1 MHATSSDRRRQTKAQ
16 RRLLLTCLGIV
27 QAAILAWA
35 VITFLRGSYLT
46 ALLCVGVAAW
56 WTIPAVAQSIM
67 PGLVPR
73 VTCDDAETTIRPD
86 RRLDRLMLIATL
98 GGAPLLGLCAVLSAL
113 GRLDLPTSS
122 AGSEGGLFAWVPI
135 MCGGLAGVF
144 AVFFALIVK
153 FGGIGYLRLSPEG
166 FERAEAFRKTAT
178 RRWDEVTD
186 VSDTAPD
193 RPQAICP
200 LVITTDDGEQHS
212 IDNSAMYTREGRTLY
227 EFVRFYWLHPERR
240 VELADGRAVERFLQ
254 VQSAADRR
262 KGSGS

>member
-1 MHATSSDRRRQTKAQ
+1 M
-16 RRLLLTCLGIV
+16 LTCLGIV
-27 QAAILAWA
+27 QAAILTWA
-35 VITFLRGSYLT
+35 VITFLRGSYVT

-56 WTIPAVAQSIM
+56 WTIPAVAQSVM
-67 PGLVPR
+67 SGAVPR
-73 VTCDDAETTIRPD
+73 VTCDDGETTIRPD
-86 RRLDRLMLIATL
+86 RRLDRMMLIATL

-122 AGSEGGLFAWVPI
+122 VGSEGGLFTWVPI
-135 MCGGLAGVF
+135 ICGGLAGLF

-153 FGGIGYLRLSPEG
+153 FGGIGYLRLGPEG

-193 RPQAICP
+193 RPQATCP
-200 LVITTDDGEQHS
+200 LVITTDDGQQHS
-212 IDNSAMYTREGRTLY
+212 IDNSAMYTRDGRTLY

-240 VELADGRAVERFLQ
+240 VELADGRAVERFHE
-254 VQSAADRR
+254 VQSAAERR
-262 KGSGS
+262 KGAGD